1 MTIGELF
8 NKLQEELSDDLKGE
22 LILKGKSIIWTYDL
36 NKNSEEIDAP
46 NEDDDD
52 NDEFNF
58 DSQSP
63 EELLIEAYIDDL
75 ENIQQLLD
83 EYEEFDNWSFSD
95 PDTNETTISFRIT
108 ENL

>member
-1 MTIGELF
+1 MNISELF
-8 NKLQEELSDDLKGE
+8 NKLQEELSNDLKGE
-22 LILKGKSIIWTYDL
+22 LTLKAKSIIWTFDL

-46 NEDDDD
+46 NDDDD
-52 NDEFNF
+52 EEFNF
-58 DSQSP
+58 EAQSP

-83 EYEEFDNWSFSD
+83 EYDESENYLLSD
-95 PDTNETTISFRIT
+95 PETNETTISFRIT